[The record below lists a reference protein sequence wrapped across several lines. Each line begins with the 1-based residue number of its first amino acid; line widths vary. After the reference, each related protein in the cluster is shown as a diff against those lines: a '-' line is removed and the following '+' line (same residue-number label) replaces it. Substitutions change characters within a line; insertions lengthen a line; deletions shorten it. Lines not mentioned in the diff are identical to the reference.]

1 MSALF
6 EQITRQGIT
15 NQEIRDSLMDCEPA
29 DIAELFGELDQPSFI
44 RVFRLLTK
52 NSAAEVFSYLQPE
65 YQEHLL
71 QVLTDKEVSSVVN
84 DMFMDDAVDLIEE
97 MPANLV
103 IKILKNADDKTR
115 GDINSLLQYPESS
128 AGSIMTTEFV
138 QLSGNMTVDEAFERI
153 RLTGTDKETIYTG
166 FISDERYVLKGIVS
180 VKDMLLSDGADK
192 IADIMESNYSY
203 VFTHDDREAVAEIF
217 NKYRVHSLP
226 VVDLEHR
233 LVGIVTADD
242 IISVINE
249 EATEDISI
257 MNAVAPSMKTYGSEG
272 VVTHFKRRFGWLMF
286 LSISGFLSGIILAGY
301 EEMLSGTLIVLS
313 FSIPMLMGTGG
324 NAGSQSSTLIIRG
337 MALGEI
343 HLKDAAKILLK
354 EFLVACIVA
363 IILMPIVYLKVRYID
378 LSGAGISSEVA
389 VMVSVTVAVSLFAAL
404 LVAKIIGAMLP
415 LLAKLIKIDAAVMA
429 APLITTIVDAS
440 TLLVYMGIAMK
451 FVVPL
456 L

>member
-15 NQEIRDSLMDCEPA
+15 NQKIREILKDCEPA
-29 DIAELFGELDQPSFI
+29 DVAELFDELDKPSFI
-44 RVFRLLTK
+44 RVFRLLSK
-52 NSAAEVFSYLQPE
+52 DGAAEVFSYLEPE

-71 QVLTDKEVSSVVN
+71 QVLTDKEISSVVN
-84 DMFMDDAVDLIEE
+84 DMFVDDAVDLIEE

-103 IKILKNADDKTR
+103 IKILKNADEQTR

-138 QLSGNMTVDEAFERI
+138 NLSGNMTVDEAFERI
-153 RLTGTDKETIYTG
+153 RLTGTDKETIYTC

-180 VKDMLLSDGADK
+180 VKDMLLSEGSDK
-192 IADIMESNYSY
+192 ISEIMEYNYSY
-203 VFTHDDREAVAEIF
+203 VFTHDDREVVAEVF
-217 NKYRVHSLP
+217 NKYHILSLP

-249 EATEDISI
+249 EATEDIAM
-257 MNAVAPSMKTYGSEG
+257 MNAVAPSLKSYSNEG
-272 VVTHFKRRFGWLMF
+272 VFTHYKRRFGWLLF
-286 LSISGFLSGIILAGY
+286 LSVSGFLSGIILAGY

-313 FSIPMLMGTGG
+313 YSIPMLMGTGG

-343 HLKDAAKILLK
+343 HLKDAARILLK
-354 EFLVACIVA
+354 EFLVATIAAVV
-363 IILMPIVYLKVRYID
+363 LMPIVFLKVRFVD
-378 LSGAGISSEVA
+378 LGGADITNEVA
-389 VMVSVTVAVSLFAAL
+389 IMISFTVALSLYAAL
-404 LVAKIIGAMLP
+404 LVAKLIGAMLP

-440 TLLVYMGIAMK
+440 TLLVYLGIAMK
-451 FVVPL
+451 LVVPML
-456 L
+456 